1 MKPLEYLAGCHP
13 WFSVI
18 AKKFPSCVLLLVPFH
33 SKTSVLSWNQ
43 TGYIGR
49 NEVNQSDLLV
59 KQPQPKLILVN
70 IYYVGSHAIRTVVC
84 VFL

>member
-1 MKPLEYLAGCHP
+1 MVFSYCEEIPALRRIACTLPLQDQ
-13 WFSVI
+13 
-18 AKKFPSCVLLLVPFH
+18 CVNR
-33 SKTSVLSWNQ
+33 NQ

-70 IYYVGSHAIRTVVC
+70 IHYVGSHTIRTVVC